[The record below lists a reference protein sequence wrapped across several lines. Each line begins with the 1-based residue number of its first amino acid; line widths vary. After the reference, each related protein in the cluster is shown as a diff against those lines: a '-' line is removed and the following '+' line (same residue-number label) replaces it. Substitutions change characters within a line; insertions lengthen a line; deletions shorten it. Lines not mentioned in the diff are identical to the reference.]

1 MINALDLPQ
10 ELEDWNQHILKRA
23 REEGLDF
30 FDTIF
35 YMLPYSYLT
44 EIAAHGGFPRRYQHW
59 SFGMEHEKLKRSYE
73 WGMGKIYEL
82 VINNDPCYAYLLE
95 NNNLMQQKLVMAHV
109 YGHCDFFKNNI
120 YFQNTNKNMMDEMAN
135 HASRVDRYIRQF
147 GLDEVERFL
156 DACIS
161 IQDHISPL
169 SMPSQSAT
177 PSEEMET
184 EEALLRI
191 LKRKSNPENP
201 NYMDIFLNSKEY
213 IEFKQK
219 QLEETVKKAQCFPAR
234 PQKDLLYFLLL
245 HAPLK
250 KWQEDILYIIRKE
263 RYYFIPQGYTKII
276 NEGWAS
282 YWHFKLMTES
292 FLEPGD
298 FINFAMDHS
307 GTLARHPHQ
316 LNPYL
321 LGFTLLHDIEDRWN
335 KGQFGREWDE
345 CTSRNEKLAWDK
357 KLGLGREKI
366 FECRLIEND
375 YSLVDKYLTE
385 DFCDKHKM
393 FKYNFDQQTGQWV
406 ISDRSFES
414 IKNQLLENLANFG
427 IPHILVYDGN
437 YQNRGELY
445 LKHHHEGDLRQDY
458 AWDTLA
464 NIAYIWQ
471 RPVHLETLVD
481 GKRKLYSYAS
491 DDKKELIDL
500 NDQD

>member
-1 MINALDLPQ
+1 MYFT
-10 ELEDWNQHILKRA
+10 KR
-23 REEGLDF
+23 
-30 FDTIF
+30 
-35 YMLPYSYLT
+35 
-44 EIAAHGGFPRRYQHW
+44 
-59 SFGMEHEKLKRSYE
+59 
-73 WGMGKIYEL
+73 
-82 VINNDPCYAYLLE
+82 
-95 NNNLMQQKLVMAHV
+95 
-109 YGHCDFFKNNI
+109 
-120 YFQNTNKNMMDEMAN
+120 
-135 HASRVDRYIRQF
+135 
-147 GLDEVERFL
+147 
-156 DACIS
+156 
-161 IQDHISPL
+161 
-169 SMPSQSAT
+169 
-177 PSEEMET
+177 
-184 EEALLRI
+184 
-191 LKRKSNPENP
+191 
-201 NYMDIFLNSKEY
+201 
-213 IEFKQK
+213 
-219 QLEETVKKAQCFPAR
+219 
-234 PQKDLLYFLLL
+234 
-245 HAPLK
+245 
-250 KWQEDILYIIRKE
+250 
-263 RYYFIPQGYTKII
+263 
-276 NEGWAS
+276 
-282 YWHFKLMTES
+282 
-292 FLEPGD
+292 
-298 FINFAMDHS
+298 
-307 GTLARHPHQ
+307 
-316 LNPYL
+316 
-321 LGFTLLHDIEDRWN
+321 
-335 KGQFGREWDE
+335 
-345 CTSRNEKLAWDK
+345 KLAWDK

>member
-1 MINALDLPQ
+1 
-10 ELEDWNQHILKRA
+10 
-23 REEGLDF
+23 
-30 FDTIF
+30 
-35 YMLPYSYLT
+35 
-44 EIAAHGGFPRRYQHW
+44 
-59 SFGMEHEKLKRSYE
+59 
-73 WGMGKIYEL
+73 
-82 VINNDPCYAYLLE
+82 
-95 NNNLMQQKLVMAHV
+95 
-109 YGHCDFFKNNI
+109 
-120 YFQNTNKNMMDEMAN
+120 
-135 HASRVDRYIRQF
+135 
-147 GLDEVERFL
+147 
-156 DACIS
+156 
-161 IQDHISPL
+161 
-169 SMPSQSAT
+169 
-177 PSEEMET
+177 
-184 EEALLRI
+184 
-191 LKRKSNPENP
+191 
-201 NYMDIFLNSKEY
+201 MDIFLNSKED

-445 LKHHHEGDLRQDY
+445 
-458 AWDTLA
+458 
-464 NIAYIWQ
+464 
-471 RPVHLETLVD
+471 ETPS
-481 GKRKLYSYAS
+481 RR
-491 DDKKELIDL
+491 
-500 NDQD
+500 